1 MWFGSETGFLY
12 KYNKTDKLLLIC
24 SKNNS
29 KSVIKV
35 SPFET
40 LLPGRRRRS
49 RAHLVGDH
57 SSSSSS
63 SSATIHRERALFIK
77 TMEKP
82 ELPLCRLILQS
93 YVICH
98 LAKYN
103 TSFPSHDCLGGE
115 IWKCFQISTDSGF
128 RFSWVQHIL
137 LGRACFGA
145 ENIGAPK

>member
-40 LLPGRRRRS
+40 LLPGRRRMS

-57 SSSSSS
+57 SSSSS

-115 IWKCFQISTDSGF
+115 I
-128 RFSWVQHIL
+128 
-137 LGRACFGA
+137 
-145 ENIGAPK
+145 